1 MGLFCYLCCPECHQK
16 RGGEPVY
23 LSYCNIFGLTG
34 TPMTS
39 DRTELDKMIGA
50 FGHGNH
56 GLKITTKM
64 PCYSPLNKT
73 WAAYDQG
80 LVEKLRKLMIRHT
93 KAMRIHG
100 KTALALPELEAE
112 TVWLDMTLVERR
124 AYEIAKCQD
133 NTSGLGCKTVF
144 ESGRLVFHAVQSFHL
159 AMSEF
164 GNAARALSFPRFC

>member
-1 MGLFCYLCCPECHQK
+1 
-16 RGGEPVY
+16 

-50 FGHGNH
+50 FGHGDH
-56 GLKITTKM
+56 GLKITTTM

-73 WAAYDQG
+73 WAAYDQC

-112 TVWLDMTLVERR
+112 TVWLDMTPVERR

-133 NTSGLGCKTVF
+133 NTAGLGYASAK
-144 ESGRLVFHAVQSFHL
+144 SFHL
-159 AMSEF
+159 AMSKF
-164 GNAARALSFPRFC
+164 GNAARALSFPRFCKR